1 MAAISYKDLV
11 AAGAPELPG
20 KLFYRV
26 KLDNDVPAHVR
37 VEIRAPRLLG
47 SQMLAV
53 RSARVQKD
61 VEPLVQAAQVATI
74 AANAVSIGLGFQDV
88 LGDFRKDAAK

>member
-47 SQMLAV
+47 SQMIAV
-53 RSARVQKD
+53 RSARVQAD
-61 VEPLVQAAQVATI
+61 VDPLAQAAQVATT
-74 AANAVSIGLGFQDV
+74 AANAVNVGLGFHAV
-88 LGDFRKDAAK
+88 LGDYRKGAA